1 MSNKFE
7 QGFQNPDRR
16 YAIFPIIHG
25 GVAVA
30 EHKLPRNTGSGSYN
44 AMAAARTDEIDRL
57 GFAGV
62 VGNVPYGDNYPD
74 DADEWARTEQG
85 FRGFIGRGMHTWIY
99 D

>member
-30 EHKLPRNTGSGSYN
+30 EIMWLISCRTKVWKPYQKAIEGIADKLSKRI
-44 AMAAARTDEIDRL
+44 ERL
-57 GFAGV
+57 NHGKQKE
-62 VGNVPYGDNYPD
+62 
-74 DADEWARTEQG
+74 DAV
-85 FRGFIGRGMHTWIY
+85 
-99 D
+99 